1 MVMFTMALLLFC
13 FTISN
18 VSTRIFVAIMSV
30 LVATLI
36 GWSIWTSW
44 DFGQDDVWQK
54 SLVVLRRTR
63 GALFKRVK
71 RLNPFDTRRATRVP
85 QDDHITLT
93 GQLQHIRGTLFERVN
108 GFNPFHT
115 RRVPLDDH
123 ITLASSGRAG
133 EVRV

>member
-1 MVMFTMALLLFC
+1 MFSIALLLFC

-30 LVATLI
+30 FVATLI
-36 GWSIWTSW
+36 GWCLRISLEAIGGRYLWRE
-44 DFGQDDVWQK
+44 
-54 SLVVLRRTR
+54 SLVVLRRASR
-63 GALFKRVK
+63 ILFKRVK
-71 RLNPFDTRRATRVP
+71 RLNPFHTRRATRVP

-93 GQLQHIRGTLFERVN
+93 GQLRHIRGVLFEHVN
-108 GFNPFHT
+108 RFNLFHT

-123 ITLASSGRAG
+123 ITLTASGRAG